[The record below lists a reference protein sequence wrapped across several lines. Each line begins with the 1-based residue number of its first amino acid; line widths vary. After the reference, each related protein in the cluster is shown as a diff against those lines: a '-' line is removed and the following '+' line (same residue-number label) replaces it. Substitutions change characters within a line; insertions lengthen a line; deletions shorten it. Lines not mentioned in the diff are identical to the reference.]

1 MLHFHEEQWKKVIGK
16 FLVDLEVYAIT
27 ILQIESIKKPTQR
40 PLILLHVAKLFKLF
54 KLFIM

>member
-27 ILQIESIKKPTQR
+27 ILQIESIKKPTQP
-40 PLILLHVAKLFKLF
+40 PLILLHVAKLFNN
-54 KLFIM
+54 